1 MKLLIIIPAFNESEN
16 IVRVIDELRE
26 TVPQYDYVIVN
37 DGSADNTAAICREN
51 GYHMLDLPANLGLT
65 GAFQTGMRYAY
76 EKGYDAAIQI
86 DADGQHDPK
95 YIPDMVRI
103 MEEKGAD
110 MVIGSRFVTEKKPH
124 TLRMFGNTIIEIA
137 IRLTT
142 GKRLTDIPPSSP
154 PSRGRGEFQPG
165 TGHGVLSA
173 PLRREGGGN
182 PGHHPGEDGRGKLP
196 EPGEIHPLYGADVY
210 EYPVYSVGQETG

>member
-103 MEEKGAD
+103 F
-110 MVIGSRFVTEKKPH
+110 R
-124 TLRMFGNTIIEIA
+124 
-137 IRLTT
+137 
-142 GKRLTDIPPSSP
+142 
-154 PSRGRGEFQPG
+154 
-165 TGHGVLSA
+165 
-173 PLRREGGGN
+173 
-182 PGHHPGEDGRGKLP
+182 
-196 EPGEIHPLYGADVY
+196 
-210 EYPVYSVGQETG
+210 